1 MNFEVFETKKVSI
14 EKTLRCQ
21 PEGATHEYSVV
32 CTIVGNELTKVAAAI
47 IEQVEKQVPG
57 ADGNPTTAI
66 VPTQIGNM
74 IFDGGKIKSIDFPYT
89 DKYVE
94 YNTGFNEIISRIISP
109 TPVVSEE

>member
-1 MNFEVFETKKVSI
+1 MNFEIFETKKVSI

-32 CTIVGNELTKVAAAI
+32 CTIIGNVLTKVAAAI
-47 IEQVEKQVPG
+47 IEQVEKQVPA

-94 YNTGFNEIISRIISP
+94 YITGFNEIISRIISP

>member
-74 IFDGGKIKSIDFPYT
+74 IFDGGNIKSIDFPYT

-94 YNTGFNEIISRIISP
+94 YITGFNEIISRIISP
-109 TPVVSEE
+109 TPVTTEE